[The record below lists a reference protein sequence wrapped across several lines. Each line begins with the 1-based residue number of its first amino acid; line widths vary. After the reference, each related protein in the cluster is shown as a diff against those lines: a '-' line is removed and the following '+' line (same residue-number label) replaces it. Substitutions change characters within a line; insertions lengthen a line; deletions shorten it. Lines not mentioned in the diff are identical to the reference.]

1 MSEAAFTDRIDPHVW
16 RIATVVVLGSI
27 MSILDTTIVNVALDT
42 LGRDLHSPLASI
54 QWVLT
59 GYMLAL
65 AAVIPVTGWAARRF
79 GAGNVYLISLV
90 LFTAGSALCGFA
102 TSTDQLIVFRILQGI
117 GGGMLLPIGQMM
129 LAGAAGPKRMGR
141 VMSVVAIP
149 AMLAPIFGPTIGGL
163 IVDNLSWRWIFFV
176 NIPIGIAA
184 FIAAWRMLP
193 RGTRS
198 PAEKL
203 DVPGFLLLASGVPL
217 LTYGLAEIGATGQIA
232 TPRVLV
238 PLILGIIL
246 IGVFAVYALR
256 VPRPLLDLHLYRRAT
271 FASASVA
278 MFCLGAALFGGM
290 VLLPLYWQQVRFE
303 SVLDTGLLTAPMG
316 LGMAAIMP
324 IAGRLTDRYGGGPMA
339 LIGVIVTTLATIP
352 FAMIGAHTSILALS
366 ADRRRSRDG
375 CRLRLHAGDDGRLR
389 RAQALRAVRRG
400 AAAEHRPADRRL
412 DRHRRARR
420 RARARARW
428 ARTRSSRRPR
438 PTARRSGGRSA
449 ITAAAIVPCIVLTYA
464 ERAARHAGRPRADP
478 DVGAARGER
487 RMTTA
492 AAADPPLATRRSP
505 GSARRSSA
513 RWSQSGGCVAARRT
527 APGRPASPSTSSS
540 SPWTTATTSRPASSP
555 TAADLSPATVSHM
568 LDSLVELGFV
578 TRDRSTHDRRVVT
591 CSLTAEG
598 RKLIAAA
605 PRALREPLGR
615 RPRRRRAPPTWPP
628 PPRSST
634 ASQRCSTTSTPTP
647 EPTTSRRRG

>member
-90 LFTAGSALCGFA
+90 LFTAGSVLCGFA
-102 TSTDQLIVFRILQGI
+102 TSTDQLIVFRILQGV

-366 ADRRRSRDG
+366 LIGVVRGMGVGFAFMPAMTAAYAALKHSELSDAAPQLNIVQRVGGSIG
-375 CRLRLHAGDDGRLR
+375 TAVLAVVLE
-389 RAQALRAVRRG
+389 RALLG
-400 AAAEHRPADRRL
+400 AHTLQQAAEAYG
-412 DRHRRARR
+412 
-420 RARARARW
+420 
-428 ARTRSSRRPR
+428 
-438 PTARRSGGRSA
+438 TAFWWSVA

-464 ERAARHAGRPRADP
+464 ERAARHA
-478 DVGAARGER
+478 
-487 RMTTA
+487 
-492 AAADPPLATRRSP
+492 
-505 GSARRSSA
+505 
-513 RWSQSGGCVAARRT
+513 
-527 APGRPASPSTSSS
+527 
-540 SPWTTATTSRPASSP
+540 
-555 TAADLSPATVSHM
+555 
-568 LDSLVELGFV
+568 
-578 TRDRSTHDRRVVT
+578 
-591 CSLTAEG
+591 
-598 RKLIAAA
+598 
-605 PRALREPLGR
+605 
-615 RPRRRRAPPTWPP
+615 
-628 PPRSST
+628 
-634 ASQRCSTTSTPTP
+634 P
-647 EPTTSRRRG
+647 EPAPMPTSAQLAESVA